1 MPFRISH
8 SFHSFETAPRFISQ
22 IWRDSADS
30 LMRYD
35 MIWCDPESR
44 MNPEP
49 SQFSSKLSA
58 NPPDPGLVQ
67 APSEA
72 LPSCR
77 LLEPTPETQK
87 RKSRLTTTIPTQ
99 RSNKTAYTTH
109 HLLYTLLKSI
119 TKSKCHPG
127 RRPAQHYK
135 RSKCGKFAWDKWSQ
149 QSQHNLREL
158 KPEEELPFVPH
169 LHCFRC
175 MTPSRNVCFCGLRP
189 EITEA
194 NESIWIIKI
203 IYLYDTFMIY
213 LYDIP
218 LWYLYD
224 TFMIPLWYLY
234 VWFLRSVRN
243 GKRSST
249 SYHKA
254 SDDSALLKKIV
265 NNDNKW

>member
-1 MPFRISH
+1 M
-8 SFHSFETAPRFISQ
+8 RFI
-22 IWRDSADS
+22 RLKLLPDSS
-30 LMRYD
+30 LRSEGTVPIPWCD
-35 MIWCDPESR
+35 MIWYDAIRNPDESGAFPILLQTLR
-44 MNPEP
+44 
-49 SQFSSKLSA
+49 QSSRPWPRS
-58 NPPDPGLVQ
+58 G
-67 APSEA
+67 PSEA

-149 QSQHNLREL
+149 QSQHNLKRSFLSSHTSTVFGAWPHRAMSVSVGFVLRSPRQMNQYESL
-158 KPEEELPFVPH
+158 K
-169 LHCFRC
+169 
-175 MTPSRNVCFCGLRP
+175 
-189 EITEA
+189 
-194 NESIWIIKI
+194 
-203 IYLYDTFMIY
+203 LYTFM
-213 LYDIP
+213 IP

-234 VWFLRSVRN
+234 DTFMIPLWYLYDTFMIPLCLVFAFCPQRKEEL
-243 GKRSST
+243 
-249 SYHKA
+249 HKL
-254 SDDSALLKKIV
+254 SQS
-265 NNDNKW
+265 

>member
-1 MPFRISH
+1 M
-8 SFHSFETAPRFISQ
+8 RFI
-22 IWRDSADS
+22 RLKLLPDSS
-30 LMRYD
+30 LRSEGTVPIPWCD
-35 MIWCDPESR
+35 MIWYDAIRNPDESGAFPILLQTLR
-44 MNPEP
+44 
-49 SQFSSKLSA
+49 QSSRPWPRS
-58 NPPDPGLVQ
+58 G
-67 APSEA
+67 PSEA

-203 IYLYDTFMIY
+203 IYLYDTFMI
-213 LYDIP
+213 P

-224 TFMIPLWYLY
+224 TFTSGFCVLSATERGAPQAITKLVMIVLC
-234 VWFLRSVRN
+234 
-243 GKRSST
+243 
-249 SYHKA
+249 
-254 SDDSALLKKIV
+254 
-265 NNDNKW
+265 